1 MYHDRSTKEMQGF
14 EIKDYNGNIVA
25 CACFDYKGY
34 EISFS
39 SIGYDNGG
47 CLNEIVVFDR
57 NDKQVSTHYTVQ
69 DAILFVDTLLG

>member
-1 MYHDRSTKEMQGF
+1 MYHNRNTKEMQGF
-14 EIKDYNGNIVA
+14 EIKDYRGNIVG

-39 SIGYDNGG
+39 SIGYDNGS

-57 NDKQVSTHYTVQ
+57 NDKVVGKHYTVQ
-69 DAILFVDTLLG
+69 DAIFYIDSLI